1 MKNKFIL
8 ISMRQDYFY
17 NEKELRFCI
26 DTKLIDWI
34 SSLGFRPLLVSDLNT
49 LNFFLKQ
56 NKLKIKGILLS
67 GGNDIDKN
75 SLRYKIEK
83 RLSEISKIKKIPLLG
98 ICHGLQF
105 LNFLDKG
112 TLKKIKNHVGVNHKI
127 KSKYNYPSKV
137 NSFHDYGIKKLGKN
151 FEIIAYSYDNQI
163 EAIKHK
169 KYNWLGWMW
178 HPERDRI
185 FNKDLK
191 KIAKMFFNTNKNF
204 KRFQK

>member
-17 NEKELRFCI
+17 NGKELRFCI
-26 DTKLIDWI
+26 DTKLIDWV
-34 SSLGFRPLLVSDLNT
+34 SSLGFQPLLVSDIKM

-67 GGNDIDKN
+67 GGNDINKN

-83 RLSEISKIKKIPLLG
+83 RLTDISKNKKIPLLG

-105 LNFLDKG
+105 INFIEKG
-112 TLKKIKNHVGVNHKI
+112 TLKKIKNHVGVYHKI
-127 KSKYNYPSKV
+127 KSNSNYPLKV
-137 NSFHDYGIKKLGKN
+137 NSFHENGIKKLARN

-178 HPERDRI
+178 HPERDKV
-185 FNKDLK
+185 FNKKLK
-191 KIAKMFFNTNKNF
+191 KIAKSFFNK
-204 KRFQK
+204 K

>member
-17 NEKELRFCI
+17 NKKELRFCI
-26 DTKLIDWI
+26 DTKLINWVLY
-34 SSLGFRPLLVSDLNT
+34 LGFKPLLVPDIKT
-49 LNFFLKQ
+49 LNIFIKQ
-56 NKLKIKGILLS
+56 DKFKIKGILLS
-67 GGNDIDKN
+67 GGNGIEKK

-83 RLSEISKIKKIPLLG
+83 KLAEYSKNKKIPLLG

-105 LNFLDKG
+105 INCLEG
-112 TLKKIKNHVGVNHKI
+112 GSLKKIDKHIRVNHKI
-127 KSKYNYPSKV
+127 VSKFKYPSKV
-137 NSFHDYGIKKLGKN
+137 NSFHEYGVKKLGRN
-151 FEIIAYSYDNQI
+151 FEIVAYSKDNNI

-178 HPERDRI
+178 HPEREKK

-191 KIAKMFFNTNKNF
+191 NIAKSFFNKNENT
-204 KRFQK
+204 K

>member
-17 NEKELRFCI
+17 NGKELRFCI
-26 DTKLIDWI
+26 DTKLIDWV

-56 NKLKIKGILLS
+56 KNLKIKGILLS
-67 GGNDIDKN
+67 GGNNINKN

-83 RLSEISKIKKIPLLG
+83 RLADVSKNKKIPLLG

-105 LNFLDKG
+105 INFLEKG
-112 TLKKIKNHVGVNHKI
+112 TLKKIKNHVGINHKI
-127 KSKYNYPSKV
+127 KSNSNYPLKV
-137 NSFHDYGIKKLGKN
+137 NSFHKYGIKKLGRN
-151 FEIIAYSYDNQI
+151 FEIIAYSEDNQI

-178 HPERDRI
+178 HPERDKI
-185 FNKDLK
+185 FDK
-191 KIAKMFFNTNKNF
+191 KLNRIAKKMFSLTK
-204 KRFQK
+204 

>member
-17 NEKELRFCI
+17 NGKELRFCI
-26 DTKLIDWI
+26 DTKLIDWV

-56 NKLKIKGILLS
+56 KNLKIKGILLS
-67 GGNDIDKN
+67 GGNNINKN

-83 RLSEISKIKKIPLLG
+83 RLADVSKNKKIPLLG

-105 LNFLDKG
+105 INFLEKG
-112 TLKKIKNHVGVNHKI
+112 TLKKIKNHVGINHKI
-127 KSKYNYPSKV
+127 KSNSNYPLKV
-137 NSFHDYGIKKLGKN
+137 NSFHKYGIKKFGRN
-151 FEIIAYSYDNQI
+151 FEIIAYSEDNQI

-178 HPERDRI
+178 HPERDKI
-185 FNKDLK
+185 FDK
-191 KIAKMFFNTNKNF
+191 KLNRIAKKMFSLTK
-204 KRFQK
+204 